1 MSDSASRAEIESYR
15 NQVLQGKIS
24 CELPPCPFCGAL
36 PDGFRRHEARRR
48 IFYVIGGQW
57 VEIVWCRITRW
68 KCSHC
73 GKIRTQHPPFAL
85 PYKRYTRQIL
95 MGFSQAYLEDEA
107 SSYRKAVPESSSG
120 QALEDGLPIG
130 FASKPGEEEIDERQ
144 LAHSTLYRWVTTL
157 GGFKEVLRSALDLI
171 LQKNPASAICRGLV
185 SLKVA
190 PSKYVKAAREGVLRR
205 CRQLLHLEGNYRHT
219 FGTSIFPYLATRCAW
234 R

>member
-1 MSDSASRAEIESYR
+1 MPDSADRAEIESYR

-24 CELPPCPFCGAL
+24 CELPPCPFCGAP
-36 PDGFRRHEARRR
+36 PDCFKRHEARRR
-48 IFYVIGGQW
+48 TFYAMGGQW
-57 VEIVWCRITRW
+57 VEVVWCRITRW

-85 PYKRYTRQIL
+85 PYKRYTRPTL
-95 MGFSQAYLEDEA
+95 MGFSQAYLEDED
-107 SSYRKAVPESSSG
+107 SSYRKAV
-120 QALEDGLPIG
+120 LEDGLPIG
-130 FASKPGEEEIDERQ
+130 YASKPGKEEIDERQ

-171 LQKNPASAICRGLV
+171 LQKDPASAICRGLA

-190 PSKYVKAAREGVLRR
+190 PSKYVKAPREGVIRR
-205 CRQLLHLEGNYRHT
+205 CLELLHLEVSYRQT
-219 FGTSIFPYLATRCAW
+219 FQASIFPYLATRYAW